1 MLVIELGQIRLDYYP
16 QLRRNINEQ
25 HEVKYW
31 WAIHYK
37 SDRAGCWVSSCVMQF
52 LSLPRTS

>member
-25 HEVKYW
+25 HEVKY
-31 WAIHYK
+31 
-37 SDRAGCWVSSCVMQF
+37 
-52 LSLPRTS
+52 